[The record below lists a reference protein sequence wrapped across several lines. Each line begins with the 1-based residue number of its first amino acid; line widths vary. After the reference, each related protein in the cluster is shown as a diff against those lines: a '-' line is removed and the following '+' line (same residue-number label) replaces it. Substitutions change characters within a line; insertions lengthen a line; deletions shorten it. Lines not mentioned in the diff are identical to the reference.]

1 MQTSKQYF
9 RTLNVIHY
17 ALLAGQLLFAGV
29 VLYLT
34 YGKTQPVVGTQNRV
48 FIYMVPLIALLAVL
62 ISQLIYRQKLKK
74 LKSYPDLIPKMTEY
88 QSIFIIRLALVEG
101 ASLFAIVVYLLT
113 VEAIFISIGV
123 LLMVYFVLL
132 RPTRIKIAMDLELDA
147 SDKIKLDQA
156 DALIAD
162 VQDKK

>member
-29 VLYLT
+29 ALYLT
-34 YGKTQPVVGTQNRV
+34 YGKKQVMNAPKEV
-48 FIYMVPLIALLAVL
+48 FIYVVPLMAVLAVL
-62 ISQLIYRQKLKK
+62 VGQAIYRIKTKK
-74 LKSYPDLIPKMTEY
+74 LIRYQSLTAKMTEY
-88 QSIFIIRLALVEG
+88 QSIFIIRLALIEG

-113 VEAIFISIGV
+113 VEAIFIAIGV
-123 LLMVYFVLL
+123 LLIVYFVLL
-132 RPTRIKIAMDLELDA
+132 RPTRIKIAMDLELNA
-147 SDKIKLDQA
+147 SDKMKLEQA

-162 VQDKK
+162 IPDKK